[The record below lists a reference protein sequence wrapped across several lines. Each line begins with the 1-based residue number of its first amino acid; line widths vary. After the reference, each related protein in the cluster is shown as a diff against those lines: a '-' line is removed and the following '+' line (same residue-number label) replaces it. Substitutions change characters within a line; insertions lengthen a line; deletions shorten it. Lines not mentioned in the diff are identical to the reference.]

1 MGMSSG
7 SNGGTMKRSKREVR
21 RDAIRIC
28 RQLRKRQTNAE
39 RILWERVRGRQFL
52 NLKFFRQYP
61 FFHEQDG
68 SLRFYVADFFC
79 RERKAVVELD
89 GPPHNVTVE
98 DDTERTEILSA
109 LSVRVVRF
117 KNHEVEN
124 DLAGVLRELEKA
136 LKT

>member
-1 MGMSSG
+1 MPSARRGESHGDEFG

-39 RILWERVRGRQFL
+39 RILWERVRDRQFL

-117 KNHEVEN
+117 KN
-124 DLAGVLRELEKA
+124 
-136 LKT
+136 

>member
-1 MGMSSG
+1 MGMSSEAM
-7 SNGGTMKRSKREVR
+7 GGDNEEIKTRSASR
-21 RDAIRIC
+21 RHQNLPSAAKKTD
-28 RQLRKRQTNAE
+28 E

-98 DDTERTEILSA
+98 NDTERTEILSA